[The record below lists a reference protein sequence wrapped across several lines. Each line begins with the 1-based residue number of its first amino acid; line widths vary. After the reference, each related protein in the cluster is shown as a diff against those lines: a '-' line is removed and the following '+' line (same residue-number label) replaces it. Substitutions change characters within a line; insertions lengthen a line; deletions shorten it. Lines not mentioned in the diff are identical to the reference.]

1 MSARPRP
8 RRLGRRAMPPRPV
21 RLLAGAGAVALVVLA
36 WFLLTLGPTPESR
49 IISPSL
55 LPSPGEVAR
64 SLPALV
70 RDRGL
75 FDSVLATLWRVLAGF
90 LLAVLV
96 GVPLGILAG
105 AYRLFDAASA
115 PLAVFGRNIPI
126 AALIPLT
133 ILWFGIGETQ
143 KVFFIFIASVPFV
156 FGLATAAIAGVHD
169 RYVETAQTL
178 GASERQVV
186 TKVLVPQAMPD
197 VFDQLRQLFGLAF
210 GYIMLAELI
219 NAREG
224 LGYLLSTSQR
234 RGLSEHI
241 FLILIVIGLLA
252 YLIDQVLR
260 RLQKELFPYREV
272 QG

>member
-1 MSARPRP
+1 
-8 RRLGRRAMPPRPV
+8 MPPRPV
-21 RLLAGAGAVALVVLA
+21 RLLVGVGTVALVVLA
-36 WFLLTLGPTPESR
+36 WFLLTLGATPESR
-49 IISPSL
+49 AISPSL

-64 SLPALV
+64 SIPALAE
-70 RDRGL
+70 RGL
-75 FDSVLATLWRVLAGF
+75 FDSILATLWRVVAGF
-90 LLAVLV
+90 LLAIVI

-115 PLAVFGRNIPI
+115 PLAIFGRNIPI

-133 ILWFGIGETQ
+133 ILWFGIDETQ
-143 KVFFIFIASVPFV
+143 KVFFIFIATVPFV
-156 FGLATAAIAGVHD
+156 FGVTVTAIAGVHD

-178 GASERQVV
+178 GAKERQVIF
-186 TKVLVPQAMPD
+186 KVLIPLALPD
-197 VFDQLRQLFGLAF
+197 IFDQLRQLFGLAF

-219 NAREG
+219 NAKEG

-252 YLIDQVLR
+252 YLIDLVLR

-272 QG
+272 QE

>member
-1 MSARPRP
+1 MSRHRPG
-8 RRLGRRAMPPRPV
+8 LLALRALPSRPV
-21 RLLAGAGAVALVVLA
+21 RLLMGVGTVGLVVLA
-36 WFLLTLGPTPESR
+36 WFLLTLGATPESR
-49 IISPSL
+49 VISPSL

-64 SLPALV
+64 SLPSLV
-70 RDRGL
+70 TERGL
-75 FDSVLATLWRVLAGF
+75 FDSILATLWRVVAGF
-90 LLAVLV
+90 MLAVAV

-115 PLAVFGRNIPI
+115 PLAIFGRNIPI

-133 ILWFGIGETQ
+133 ILWFGIDETQ
-143 KVFFIFIASVPFV
+143 KVFFIFIATVPFV
-156 FGLATAAIAGVHD
+156 FGATVTAIAGVHD

-178 GASERQVV
+178 GAHERQVIS
-186 TKVLVPQAMPD
+186 KVLIPLALPD

-219 NAREG
+219 NAKEG

-252 YLIDQVLR
+252 YLIDRLLMG
-260 RLQKELFPYREV
+260 LQKELFPYREV
-272 QG
+272 QE

>member
-1 MSARPRP
+1 
-8 RRLGRRAMPPRPV
+8 MPPRSV
-21 RLLAGAGAVALVVLA
+21 RLLVGMGSVALVVLA
-36 WFLLTLGPTPESR
+36 WYLLTAGATPESR
-49 IISPSL
+49 AISPSL

-64 SLPALV
+64 SFPALV
-70 RDRGL
+70 TERGL
-75 FDSVLATLWRVLAGF
+75 FDSILATLWRVVAGF
-90 LLAVLV
+90 LLAVAL
-96 GVPLGILAG
+96 GVPLGIVAG
-105 AYRLFDAASA
+105 AYRVFDAASA

-133 ILWFGIGETQ
+133 ILWFGIDETQ
-143 KVFFIFIASVPFV
+143 KVFFIFIATIPFV
-156 FGLATAAIAGVHD
+156 FSLTVTSIAGVHD

-178 GASERQVV
+178 GARERQVIF
-186 TKVLVPQAMPD
+186 KVLVPLALPD

-234 RGLSEHI
+234 RGMSEHI

-252 YLIDQVLR
+252 YGIDRLLM

-272 QG
+272 QQ